1 VAAIGAGEWDGEHP
15 DHDGRS
21 NLDGAQM
28 RTMNLD
34 RRTQEM
40 ADKRIVRRGTRS
52 SFPFSP
58 SAARGAFV
66 DGSVRRH
73 TARSFSVLCKPIA
86 AQRPEFRSS
95 LTRCVAALLAR
106 PVRPG
111 IFALYSDLVE
121 AIFSEDEPAF
131 LSAMTAIDEFDA
143 EASDDVRAV
152 TLTDDDLGLGMADR
166 FLRHL
171 DDDPTSPL
179 RVAPVSPEELGRASD
194 RLTETWAL
202 IESVDPALSHEIRAL
217 VRDVVFVASEPGAG
231 GVAFHGASTFYLWG
245 ALFLNARMHPDRVS
259 MAEGLAHEAAHS
271 LLLGYTL
278 GAPLVEND
286 ASELFVSPL
295 RDDPRPMDGIVHAT
309 YVLARMHYCIERLL
323 ASQALNA
330 AERDR
335 LEAMKLR
342 RKADY
347 LQGLA
352 IVASSARF
360 TPVGRSI
367 FAGAQDYMSQINI

>member
-1 VAAIGAGEWDGEHP
+1 MSDELII
-15 DHDGRS
+15 
-21 NLDGAQM
+21 
-28 RTMNLD
+28 RT
-34 RRTQEM
+34 
-40 ADKRIVRRGTRS
+40 GTKS
-52 SFPFSP
+52 SFPFGP
-58 SAARGAFV
+58 SHARGTSV
-66 DGSVRRH
+66 DNGVRRSM
-73 TARSFSVLCKPIA
+73 ARSFSVLCKTIA
-86 AQRPEFRSS
+86 RQRPEFRSS
-95 LTRCVAALLAR
+95 LTRCVACLLAG

-131 LSAMTAIDEFDA
+131 LSALTTIDEFDIA
-143 EASDDVRAV
+143 ASDEVRAV
-152 TLTDDDLGLGMADR
+152 TLTDEDLGPGMADR

-179 RVAPVSPEELGRASD
+179 RVAPVSPEELERASD
-194 RLTETWAL
+194 CLTETCVL
-202 IESVDPALSHEIRAL
+202 IESVVPELSREIRAL
-217 VRDVVFVASEPGAG
+217 VRDVVFVANEPVDDGL
-231 GVAFHGASTFYLWG
+231 AFHGASTFYLWG

-278 GAPLVEND
+278 GDPLVEND

-295 RDDPRPMDGIVHAT
+295 REDPRPMDGIVHAT

-323 ASQALNA
+323 ASRALNA

-347 LQGLA
+347 LQGLQ

-367 FAGAQDYMSQINI
+367 FAGARDYMSQTDTS